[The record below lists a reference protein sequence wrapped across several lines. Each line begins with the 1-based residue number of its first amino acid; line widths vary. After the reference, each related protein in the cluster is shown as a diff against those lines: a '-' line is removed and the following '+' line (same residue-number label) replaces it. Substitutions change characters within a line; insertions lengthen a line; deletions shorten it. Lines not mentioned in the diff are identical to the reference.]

1 LGKRFVFILLPEVF
15 CGLKYAENAIV
26 AISHPTR
33 RLWRLDVHA
42 FGASIVVPP
51 DTKSWQRH
59 WSPPLFKVKLCQWY
73 EEKKKMV
80 FERWLSNIDVLEAVG
95 QGV

>member
-1 LGKRFVFILLPEVF
+1 MDKLQFLVLI
-15 CGLKYAENAIV
+15 
-26 AISHPTR
+26 
-33 RLWRLDVHA
+33 
-42 FGASIVVPP
+42 
-51 DTKSWQRH
+51 
-59 WSPPLFKVKLCQWY
+59 KVKLRQWY